1 MMPVKEQPVACIEL
15 ANCLLDTE
23 SRWVMSYWI
32 PKGLDLDRE
41 KRTLIIKSIP
51 ENLQQKTTV
60 LAGRQFVLMSDQLGP
75 LVVQRM
81 LTDASEVV
89 VQLIHSPKDF
99 LPVICTT
106 FQSTQESCK
115 EQPR

>member
-1 MMPVKEQPVACIEL
+1 MAFTEL

-32 PKGLDLDRE
+32 LKGLDLDRE
-41 KRTLIIKSIP
+41 ERTLIIKSIP
-51 ENLQQKTTV
+51 ENLQQKATV
-60 LAGRQFVLMSDQLGP
+60 LASRQFVLLSDQLGP
-75 LVVQRM
+75 LVGQRL
-81 LTDASEVV
+81 LTDASEVA
-89 VQLIHSPKDF
+89 VQLIPNPKEF
-99 LPVICTT
+99 LSVIYTT